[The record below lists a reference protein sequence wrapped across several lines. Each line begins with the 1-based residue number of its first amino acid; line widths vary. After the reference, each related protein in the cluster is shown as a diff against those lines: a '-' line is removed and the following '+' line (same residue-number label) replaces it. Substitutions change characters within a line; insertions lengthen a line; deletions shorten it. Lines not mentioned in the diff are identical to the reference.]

1 VAGKA
6 SARRYGDVAAIL
18 NGVKRDVDSKS
29 NPGQAA
35 PLGPRRFWLEHDGP
49 SIELRRGQLVIGRS
63 SGCHIVIEDN
73 MVSRRHAELRVT
85 DDAVT
90 VHDLGSVNGIYVNG
104 ERVRDQLRLKDGDR
118 LQVGQRELTLKSLAK
133 DAVPA
138 VSDRLTAETLH
149 GNMLSPLA
157 QASEDTTHIGDVFD
171 VLGSVADKVLALER
185 GDEAERILS
194 GVLNSVLREATE
206 GRSVS
211 LETAEQ
217 AAGYAV
223 RIAGATGRPT
233 WLDYTIQLYATLGK
247 PLPAPIVDKL
257 YDVVRRAR
265 GMNVVA
271 LRSYVASLQAEA
283 PSLRP
288 AERFVLQRLEGLERV
303 VLS

>member
-1 VAGKA
+1 
-6 SARRYGDVAAIL
+6 
-18 NGVKRDVDSKS
+18 VKRDGESKS
-29 NPGQAA
+29 SPGNPA
-35 PLGPRRFWLEHDGP
+35 PVGPRRFWLEHDGP
-49 SIELRRGQLVIGRS
+49 SIELRRGQLLIGRS
-63 SGCHIVIEDN
+63 SGCHIVLEDN

-104 ERVRDQLRLKDGDR
+104 ERVREQRRLKDGDR
-118 LQVGQRELTLKSLAK
+118 LQVGQRELTLKSVVR
-133 DAVPA
+133 DSVP
-138 VSDRLTAETLH
+138 VPDRLTAETLH

-157 QASEDTTHIGDVFD
+157 VTAQLPPASEDTTHIGDVFD

-194 GVLNSVLREATE
+194 GVLHSVLREVTE

-223 RIAGATGRPT
+223 RIAGATGRAS

-247 PLPAPIVDKL
+247 ILPAPIVDKL

-271 LRSYVASLQAEA
+271 LRAYVAALQEGA